1 MRWVKSHQPR
11 KQRRALFRAPLHKRQ
26 KLVAAPLSPE
36 LRKQYGIRSLPVR
49 VGDEV
54 VILRGDFKGH
64 KGKVVE
70 VDLKRMR
77 IYVEGVTVTNARG
90 EPRYYPIHPSNVMI
104 VSLNLDD
111 KRRRE
116 IIERK
121 RRQRELQLMLQ
132 RISRSLPSQ
141 STVEKAAT
149 SLEGSSPE
157 RQG

>member
-1 MRWVKSHQPR
+1 M
-11 KQRRALFRAPLHKRQ
+11 
-26 KLVAAPLSPE
+26 AAPLSPE

-64 KGKVVE
+64 RGKVVK
-70 VDLKRMR
+70 VDLRRMR
-77 IYVEGVTVTNARG
+77 IYVEGATVTNARG

-104 VSLNLDD
+104 VSLNLED

-121 RRQRELQLMLQ
+121 RRQRELQLALQ
-132 RISRSLPSQ
+132 KLKLPTH
-141 STVEKAAT
+141 STAT
-149 SLEGSSPE
+149 AIEAPKE
-157 RQG
+157 QG

>member
-1 MRWVKSHQPR
+1 MRWTQSHQPK
-11 KQRRALFRAPLHKRQ
+11 KQRRALFNAPLHKRQ
-26 KLVAAPLSPE
+26 KLMAAPLSPE

-64 KGKVVE
+64 RGKVVK
-70 VDLKRMR
+70 VDLRRMR
-77 IYVEGVTVTNARG
+77 IYVEGATVTNARG

-104 VSLNLDD
+104 VSLNLED

-121 RRQRELQLMLQ
+121 RRQRELQLALQ
-132 RISRSLPSQ
+132 KLKLPTH
-141 STVEKAAT
+141 STAT
-149 SLEGSSPE
+149 AIEAPKE
-157 RQG
+157 QG